1 MLRCSW
7 CAEVYKYK
15 VKRGQA
21 GGNLRL
27 ICLFKNKQIKKQRT
41 FATAGQQMGAEHLI
55 INREASQAALILGLQ
70 PAALIDHVA
79 RVDWSLLDQIPGERG
94 GSIPV
99 ILKFNDF
106 CFVLF
111 FFSHAILRGYKGKI
125 QIKNVV

>member
-1 MLRCSW
+1 M
-7 CAEVYKYK
+7 
-15 VKRGQA
+15 
-21 GGNLRL
+21 RL

-79 RVDWSLLDQIPGERG
+79 RVDWSLLDQTPGERG

-106 CFVLF
+106 CFVF
-111 FFSHAILRGYKGKI
+111 FFSHAILRG
-125 QIKNVV
+125 